1 MGKRAETMA
10 PKGMKSEKEPKP
22 KPAPEGKST
31 MERIKTGGNK
41 VMSLSERV
49 RKRSAARG
57 YPKGW

>member
-1 MGKRAETMA
+1 MGKSS
-10 PKGMKSEKEPKP
+10 PKATGKGKQPRPKIP
-22 KPAPEGKST
+22 PEGPST
-31 MERIKTGGNK
+31 MERIGKGGNK